1 MMSFHEP
8 SWWCGSSAGPCPCRP
23 FTEIVIS
30 TYGFVCDLVAWQIVI
45 LPAGRSSRPP
55 LRGVPTFGFACDF
68 TGFDWLLPWLLPWLE
83 FDLPCDCAWLLP
95 WLEFDLPCD
104 CWLLP
109 CDLAAGWLLPWASL
123 PAGP

>member
-55 LRGVPTFGFACDF
+55 VRGVPEFGFACELVGRDCV
-68 TGFDWLLPWLLPWLE
+68 WLWPWAWP
-83 FDLPCDCAWLLP
+83 DLPCDCWLLP
-95 WLEFDLPCD
+95 WDCAWLFPWLAPDLPCD

-109 CDLAAGWLLPWASL
+109 CDCAAELP
-123 PAGP
+123 